1 MARASPL
8 EWILERVNTRFLSFG
23 LLQPGPAPNNN
34 NEIGVRGCDNEET
47 MSREERGRR
56 AVNGESGKRRRRRR
70 RRRRKEVERA
80 KLEEDSSRRPSR
92 ASRRQLFLLENNLG
106 RADRGS
112 VGSKDENVNRLRLF
126 SSPLHSSSLLFSS
139 QPPPHSS
146 PSAAERILKPRDT
159 RPGDEDPCCGT
170 LREITMRGLESGA
183 KRKRKFRWKRMRNPI
198 RVEKGNRRNARV
210 ARAIREITS

>member
-1 MARASPL
+1 M
-8 EWILERVNTRFLSFG
+8 ERVNTRFLSFG

-70 RRRRKEVERA
+70 RRRRKELERA

-159 RPGDEDPCCGT
+159 RPGDEDPCVEPCARLRCVGWKVARKEKENFDGNVCEIRFESRRGIEGT
-170 LREITMRGLESGA
+170 LAWRERFGKS
-183 KRKRKFRWKRMRNPI
+183 
-198 RVEKGNRRNARV
+198 RVNVRRSER
-210 ARAIREITS
+210 R